1 MDHFGPK
8 NGASSLLWIRSRIF
22 FLILHIKRGEH
33 LHEII
38 IIFPKKFYWQMSYFV
53 PEIDTS

>member
-1 MDHFGPK
+1 MVHPHYSGSALGF
-8 NGASSLLWIRSRIF
+8 F
-22 FLILHIKRGEH
+22 FLILHSKKGEH

-38 IIFPKKFYWQMSYFV
+38 TIIFPKKFYWQMSYFV